1 MANIAFYLFSSTCL
15 INSIRH
21 EHSCKILSIFL
32 QTFKHIH
39 ATTET
44 EGVPDDEKPHIRII
58 SDRHATTETVA
69 METSRATVK
78 RVEDRHAAVETT
90 EQEAKPHLKSFD
102 DRHANKRSS
111 KPEHDKVPKLGR
123 TEITPSTE
131 SEPDEWKIKKR
142 SEHGHVSELSDI
154 YVVSVPKLKRSNQMS
169 ATKESDYMDYSIKP
183 RIKMN
188 KARSATKESSPDE
201 GPVRPGIKMSGK
213 MHSTKESDYV
223 DMDLKRTQM
232 FKERNVYGHAT
243 DSTVQKLLYQG
254 QFGVKEEEKMD
265 NKGLIL
271 IKSVIALDMTLM
283 LVFGWAHRG

>member
-1 MANIAFYLFSSTCL
+1 M
-15 INSIRH
+15 
-21 EHSCKILSIFL
+21 
-32 QTFKHIH
+32 
-39 ATTET
+39 
-44 EGVPDDEKPHIRII
+44 PDDEKPQIRII

-111 KPEHDKVPKLGR
+111 EPEHDKVPKLGR

-131 SEPDEWKIKKR
+131 SEPVEWKIKKR

-188 KARSATKESSPDE
+188 KARSATKESSPDAE
-201 GPVRPGIKMSGK
+201 PVRPGIKMSGK

-265 NKGLIL
+265 NKGLLLNYLIPMAQFSRIL
-271 IKSVIALDMTLM
+271 LSAEFFQNHLFRKL
-283 LVFGWAHRG
+283 FQE